1 MQKTVGGSLFHG
13 SGSTSVECTS
23 PGTERVPISTDF
35 QKESKIISVWTIF
48 YVILYL
54 CALSV
59 MVWQKSARKKCLI
72 IIIIIMQGQI
82 RETKTHSEY
91 ISIILS

>member
-1 MQKTVGGSLFHG
+1 MQKTEGGSLFRG
-13 SGSTSVECTS
+13 SGSTSMECTS

-35 QKESKIISVWTIF
+35 QKEFKIVSVWTIF

-59 MVWQKSARKKCLI
+59 MVWQKSAR
-72 IIIIIMQGQI
+72 
-82 RETKTHSEY
+82 
-91 ISIILS
+91 